1 MSYPLEQPKAKRYV
15 PVFDSSGKQI
25 PSLYKDKSYF
35 VFQYR
40 PAGYRYSIKKTL
52 TATSL
57 KEAKREIDIL
67 KGENAKA
74 SGSQVG
80 ESSSK
85 ALQEALGGQ
94 PSTFRAM
101 VNNWLSNKANSV
113 RPSTYRCYKADLD
126 AWVEAI
132 GGDVPIASVGTR
144 RISEAL
150 ETWRGN
156 KTGDRATI
164 YRCRK
169 RLATLRLVFRYAKI
183 KDEIKEI
190 PFDLDLGRELL
201 GECEKIQ
208 KRPLLTPEQ
217 VKEIIEHARQI
228 TDGPT
233 GRGLN
238 GPMTADVVELV
249 VWTGM
254 RKEEAFSLKWS
265 QIDFEQKKVIVIKE
279 KRPQDRGYKTIPFFD
294 RLTGIYYRLRD
305 EAKARG
311 EYIPDDYV
319 FKGNHMGKP
328 IKDLRKPFHEAVKRA
343 GLLKFADDP
352 ERKENGLPVRIPVN
366 WQDFRA
372 YFINKMLELGA
383 TPEVIALWVGHKDG
397 GVTIYRHYVRPNHK
411 LADEMA
417 KRIGAKAL
425 EVGS

>member
-1 MSYPLEQPKAKRYV
+1 MSSSLEQPKAKRYV
-15 PVFDSSGKQI
+15 PVLDSSGKQI

-52 TATSL
+52 KATSL

-74 SGSQVG
+74 SGSEVG

-85 ALQEALGGQ
+85 AFQEPLSGQ

-101 VNNWLSNKANSV
+101 VNSWLSNKANSV

-126 AWVEAI
+126 AWLEAI

-156 KTGDRATI
+156 KAGDRATI

-208 KRPLLTPEQ
+208 KRPLLTPDQ
-217 VKEIIEHARQI
+217 VKEIIDHARQI
-228 TDGPT
+228 TNGPT

-249 VWTGM
+249 AWTGM

-265 QIDFEQKKVIVIKE
+265 QIDFEQKKVIVMKE

-294 RLTGIYYRLRD
+294 RLTDIYYRLRE

-311 EYIPDDYV
+311 EYAPDEYV
-319 FKGNHMGKP
+319 FRGNHTGKP

-352 ERKENGLPVRIPVN
+352 ERKENGLPVRVPVN

-411 LADEMA
+411 LADEIA

-425 EVGS
+425 EVVS

>member
-1 MSYPLEQPKAKRYV
+1 MSTSLEQPKYRRYV
-15 PVFDSSGKQI
+15 PVLDSSGKQI

-52 TATSL
+52 KAKSL

-67 KGENAKA
+67 KGDNAK
-74 SGSQVG
+74 SSESQVDDLHRK
-80 ESSSK
+80 SSQRPSK
-85 ALQEALGGQ
+85 VQS
-94 PSTFRAM
+94 STFRAI
-101 VNNWLSNKANSV
+101 VSSWLSNKANSV
-113 RPSTYRCYKADLD
+113 RSSTHRCYKADLE

-132 GGDVPIASVGTR
+132 GNDVPIASVGTK

-150 ETWRGN
+150 EKWREN
-156 KTGDRATI
+156 KSEGRTTI

-208 KRPLLTPEQ
+208 KRPLLTTDQ
-217 VKEIIEHARQI
+217 VKEIIKHARQI
-228 TDGPT
+228 THGPT

-238 GPMTADVVELV
+238 GPMTSDAIELV
-249 VWTGM
+249 AWTGL
-254 RKEEAFSLKWS
+254 RKEEAFSLKWG
-265 QIDFEQKKVIVIKE
+265 QIDFEKKKVIVIRE

-294 RLTGIYYRLRD
+294 KVTDVYYRLRE

-311 EYIPDDYV
+311 EYAPDQYV
-319 FKGNHMGKP
+319 FNGNHMGKP

-343 GLLKFADDP
+343 GLLEFADDL
-352 ERKENGLPVRIPVN
+352 ERKDNGLPVRVPVN

-372 YFINKMLELGA
+372 FFINKMLELGA

-411 LADEMA
+411 LADEIA